1 MAKFFINRPVF
12 AIVTSLFLLIAG
24 IIAGLNLPIAQF
36 PQITLPTV
44 RVSGMYPGANA
55 QVVEEGVALPIEQQ
69 VNGVEQ
75 MLYMTSTSAE
85 NGQYTLDVTFNLEA
99 DPDIA
104 SVQVQNRTSQANAQL
119 PQEVLSSGLTTKKS
133 TPDTLMYLALHSPKG
148 TYDALFLTNYT
159 AINIIEAIKRVKGVG
174 NVTLFG
180 SEFGMRVWLK
190 PDRMARLGITTS
202 DVFAAVKEQ
211 NVQAPAGQVGQFPC
225 PQEPAVSI
233 RRPGAGPA
241 DRAVRIRKH
250 HHPRPA

>member
-24 IIAGLNLPIAQF
+24 IIAGLTLPIAQF

-104 SVQVQNRTSQANAQL
+104 SV
-119 PQEVLSSGLTTKKS
+119 
-133 TPDTLMYLALHSPKG
+133 
-148 TYDALFLTNYT
+148 
-159 AINIIEAIKRVKGVG
+159 
-174 NVTLFG
+174 
-180 SEFGMRVWLK
+180 
-190 PDRMARLGITTS
+190 
-202 DVFAAVKEQ
+202 
-211 NVQAPAGQVGQFPC
+211 
-225 PQEPAVSI
+225 
-233 RRPGAGPA
+233 
-241 DRAVRIRKH
+241 
-250 HHPRPA
+250 